1 MPGHDGGLARS
12 LARPRWRWRGRPR
25 SPCWSPAAPGG
36 IASCAGA
43 RGAASALV
51 RCWACARPGPPC
63 LGGRAGPG
71 AAPGGA
77 RAPPSRRARLRRPR
91 GAQGAG
97 AAPALAAALLW
108 RMEVALGADVWLSW
122 WGPGQVW
129 SRWSWRPLPAWIN
142 VAVILQ
148 GLVAQIVSV
157 VVICLVMWVK
167 RKS

>member
-1 MPGHDGGLARS
+1 MLKSSGAWRNRLLRRRAGRRFRARA
-12 LARPRWRWRGRPR
+12 LLGMRAARPALPRG
-25 SPCWSPAAPGG
+25 S
-36 IASCAGA
+36 
-43 RGAASALV
+43 RGAGGGSRRRSRPAL
-51 RCWACARPGPPC
+51 A
-63 LGGRAGPG
+63 AGPAE
-71 AAPGGA
+71 AA
-77 RAPPSRRARLRRPR
+77 R

-97 AAPALAAALLW
+97 AAAALAAALLW

-157 VVICLVMWVK
+157 VVICLVM
-167 RKS
+167 